1 MSQTGRANFGSKL
14 GIVLATAGSAVGLG
28 NIWRFPYL
36 TGQNGGA
43 AFIII
48 YIAFVVI
55 LAIPC
60 MVGEFIIGRRG
71 QANAVRAYDRIS
83 GGGPWKLIG
92 VMGVL
97 TGFIICSYYT
107 VVSGWCLEYI
117 YASVSGQLK
126 GDPDYIQ
133 QFFNDFINNPW
144 KPLVCIVLFFL
155 MTHLIIVRGVEKG
168 IEKAS
173 KVMMPVLFVL
183 LLFIVVASCLLPGG
197 GKGISF
203 LLKPE
208 WSAVDGSVLLAAL
221 GQAFF
226 SLSLGMGALTT
237 YASYF
242 SRDTKL
248 TNAAVQ
254 IASIDTLVAIL
265 AGLMIFP
272 AAFSV
277 GVSPDS
283 GPSLVFIT
291 LPNVFQQAFSF
302 APALGSIVAI
312 MFYALLALAA
322 LTSLISLHEVCTSYL
337 HEEFHMSRHRGA
349 IIVTSVCCVIA
360 VFCSLSLSGKEWLT
374 YFDKSL
380 FDLFDFTTSQ
390 LFMPAGGFLTCL
402 LLGWFVP
409 KRIVKEEFT
418 NNGTLTGRLFGV
430 WLFLVRFVCPIGI
443 LLIFLN
449 QFGVL

>member
-1 MSQTGRANFGSKL
+1 MSQAERANFGSKL
-14 GIVLATAGSAVGLG
+14 GIILATAGSAVGLG

-36 TGQNGGA
+36 AGQNGGA
-43 AFIII
+43 AFIFI
-48 YIAFVVI
+48 YILFVVV

-60 MVGEFIIGRRG
+60 IVSEFIIGRRG
-71 QANAVRAYDRIS
+71 QANAVRAYDRIA
-83 GGGPWKLIG
+83 GGGPWKIIG
-92 VMGVL
+92 IMGVI
-97 TGFIICSYYT
+97 TGFLICSYYT

-117 YASVSGQLK
+117 YASAVGQLR
-126 GDPDYIQ
+126 GDVGYITT
-133 QFFNDFINNPW
+133 FFDEFTTNPW

-155 MTHLIIVRGVEKG
+155 INHLIIVRGVQKG

-173 KVMMPVLFVL
+173 KLMMPALFVL
-183 LLFIVVASCLLPGG
+183 LIVLVVVSCLLPGA

-203 LLKPE
+203 LLKPD
-208 WSAVDGSVLLAAL
+208 WSAVSSGMFLAAL

-242 SRDTKL
+242 TRETNL
-248 TNAAVQ
+248 TQSATQ
-254 IASIDTLVAIL
+254 IAFIDTFVAIL

-302 APALGSIVAI
+302 LPALGSIVAV

-337 HEEFHMSRHRGA
+337 TEEFSMSRSRA
-349 IIVTSVCCVIA
+349 ALIVTAICTVIA
-360 VFCSLSLSGKEWLT
+360 IFCSLSFGHYDWLT
-374 YFDKSL
+374 FFGMSL
-380 FDLFDFTTSQ
+380 FDLFDFATSQ
-390 LFMPAGGFLTCL
+390 LLMPIGGFLTCL
-402 LLGWFVP
+402 LMGWFVP
-409 KRIVKEEFT
+409 RRIVREEFT
-418 NNGTLTGRLFGV
+418 NGGTLSARLFGAY
-430 WLFLVRFVCPIGI
+430 LFLVRYVCPIGI
-443 LLIFLN
+443 FIIFLH
-449 QFGVL
+449 QFGVI